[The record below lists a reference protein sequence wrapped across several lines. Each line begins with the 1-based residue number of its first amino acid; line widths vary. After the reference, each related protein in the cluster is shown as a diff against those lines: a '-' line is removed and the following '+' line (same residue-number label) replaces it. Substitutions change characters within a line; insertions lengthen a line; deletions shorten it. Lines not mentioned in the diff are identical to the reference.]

1 MRSTVLSFVIASVL
15 LLPVVCAAADINDI
29 AGTWSGNWTPK
40 GGILDAVTIEVRVE
54 GGKVTGKFRTPSAMD
69 FTKATFNPATGIVA
83 IEATDAK
90 AAGKLYKLDGK
101 VTGNDLKG
109 TLVVGGTPGDLLLI
123 KWTYIPR

>member
-54 GGKVTGKFRTPSAMD
+54 GGKVTGKFRTPVSNGLHQSDVQSRNRYRGDRSNGCEGSGSSTSWMAKSLAM
-69 FTKATFNPATGIVA
+69 TSRERWSWAELP
-83 IEATDAK
+83 E
-90 AAGKLYKLDGK
+90 
-101 VTGNDLKG
+101 
-109 TLVVGGTPGDLLLI
+109 
-123 KWTYIPR
+123 TYC